1 MARDGSWASAR
12 DVMENILPNMYMK
25 RAARIAAQARAAGVA
40 AAAGPAALPLSYEV
54 ADVRAAFENILGD
67 RVLQID
73 NLDTLMAAV
82 NASRD
87 AAAAAGQAGGSGS
100 PDAPSG
106 LVVIDFFAEWSVP
119 SFPLTLSPLLPAFVS
134 HSSLRLPAAAVSL
147 SPVAAIAR
155 SHAAASSPLLGALL
169 PSTAPPFI
177 LPPLAP
183 PLARSLMP
191 PWLLFSIA
199 PAHLCLLSWNPAQ
212 LGPRLIR
219 LHFRSPVVVD
229 TAVP

>member
-106 LVVIDFFAEWSVP
+106 LMVIDFFAEWSVP
-119 SFPLTLSPLLPAFVS
+119 SFPLTLSLPSPQRLFPILRFVS
-134 HSSLRLPAAAVSL
+134 PPPLYP
-147 SPVAAIAR
+147 
-155 SHAAASSPLLGALL
+155 SPLSL
-169 PSTAPPFI
+169 PS
-177 LPPLAP
+177 
-183 PLARSLMP
+183 
-191 PWLLFSIA
+191 
-199 PAHLCLLSWNPAQ
+199 PAHTLPHH
-212 LGPRLIR
+212 
-219 LHFRSPVVVD
+219 LHS
-229 TAVP
+229 

>member
-87 AAAAAGQAGGSGS
+87 AAAAAGEGPADDEPADPSRSGTPPAGGEAAPVDPSARKKSESG
-100 PDAPSG
+100 ART
-106 LVVIDFFAEWSVP
+106 
-119 SFPLTLSPLLPAFVS
+119 SFRVAS
-134 HSSLRLPAAAVSL
+134 AAA
-147 SPVAAIAR
+147 
-155 SHAAASSPLLGALL
+155 
-169 PSTAPPFI
+169 T
-177 LPPLAP
+177 
-183 PLARSLMP
+183 
-191 PWLLFSIA
+191 
-199 PAHLCLLSWNPAQ
+199 
-212 LGPRLIR
+212 
-219 LHFRSPVVVD
+219 
-229 TAVP
+229 